1 MGRSA
6 IVAAIL
12 TVLGCVP
19 LWGDVVQLKK
29 GGTVEGIVTEEG
41 DFYAVQ
47 TAYGITKIRKTE
59 VETVVWEKSALQTY
73 KERAAAL
80 DPKDAAGWF
89 DLGRWARGEDLPPQ
103 ADEAF
108 QNVLAIDPDHGQA
121 REALGY
127 VLEDGRWLT
136 RDEQMEAKG
145 WIRVEGKWLSPEA
158 VALRRA
164 LAEKDALEAE
174 ARRAEAEA
182 RTAEAQAREAEASA
196 EKAGRLA
203 EAKAAEAATAQAR
216 AAEAQASAAR
226 ARDLREARFA
236 ELEAERLR
244 HIHCPVCQ
252 GHPPGDHR

>member
-1 MGRSA
+1 MRHSMLR
-6 IVAAIL
+6 AAIL
-12 TVLGCVP
+12 AIVGCVP
-19 LWGDVVQLKK
+19 LWGDVVQLKN

-47 TAYGITKIRKTE
+47 TAYGITRIRKTE
-59 VETVVWEKSALQTY
+59 VTTVVWEKSALQTY
-73 KERAAAL
+73 KERASAL
-80 DPKDAAGWF
+80 DPKDATGWF
-89 DLGRWARGEDLPPQ
+89 ELGRWARSEDLAPQ

-108 QNVLAIDPDHGQA
+108 QTVLALDPDHRQA

-127 VLEDGRWLT
+127 VLENGRWLT

-145 WIRVEGKWLSPEA
+145 WIQVEGKWTSPEG
-158 VALRRA
+158 VELRRA
-164 LAEKDALEAE
+164 LAEKETIEAE
-174 ARRAEAEA
+174 ARKADAEA
-182 RTAEAQAREAEASA
+182 RTAEARAREAEATA

-216 AAEAQASAAR
+216 AAAARDEAAR

-236 ELEAERLR
+236 ELEIERLR
-244 HIHCPVCQ
+244 HIHCPVCE